1 MSSSTLAAASCAC
14 LFLASRIALVELL
27 IEFTAAACMAVLD
40 VRLKDFKA
48 PVASKNLMEFW
59 EGNNQKIKKG
69 RHFGIS
75 SSEEMPSFPLRG

>member
-1 MSSSTLAAASCAC
+1 VEGVSQRRKQTKRFFPTEAPCS
-14 LFLASRIALVELL
+14 FLQG
-27 IEFTAAACMAVLD
+27 
-40 VRLKDFKA
+40 
-48 PVASKNLMEFW
+48 ASKNLMEFW